1 MTNADGPQYDK
12 PRAPRAFRIDDP
24 AVAEAHMYDTLSSFE
39 RLFFHVATA

>member
-1 MTNADGPQYDK
+1 MSATVSGMFTIPPISVSQ
-12 PRAPRAFRIDDP
+12 IP